1 MNTTCDLNIDWNRC
15 AYCSEL
21 RDRVQSASDLRLA
34 CSQRLDQAWDE
45 YRSERERGVVSFGT
59 VTHRAWQA
67 RIDNL
72 DRQLRDA
79 ADAAGEAIDEW
90 AACIHEH
97 HRRYEARQQKAEGG
111 ESAETEEMAA
121 IRKDAAVDALVNI
134 YGGHI
139 DKWLEALR
147 ERTGTQ
153 TDADWA
159 ACIHEHH
166 RRYEARQQKAEGG
179 ESAETEEMAAIRK
192 DAAVDA
198 LVNIYGGHIDK
209 WLEALRE
216 RTGTQTDADTEPT
229 AAERDAYFAARDHAD
244 DADAPGAPGRRA
256 AVRIVAYDVHKGGC
270 HEVDPTDVPVWLLDT
285 PNTAIAR
292 DVRQATLQEIR
303 TLINDLIDGPGERG
317 EGES

>member
-1 MNTTCDLNIDWNRC
+1 MTTTCDLNVDWNRC

-45 YRSERERGVVSFGT
+45 YRSERERGVVAFGT

-79 ADAAGEAIDEW
+79 ADAAGEAIDKW

-97 HRRYEARQQKAEGG
+97 HRLHEARQQEAEDG
-111 ESAETEEMAA
+111 EPAETEEMAA

-147 ERTGTQ
+147 ERTHAQ
-153 TDADWA
+153 TDADDVRTPC
-159 ACIHEHH
+159 AC
-166 RRYEARQQKAEGG
+166 AMC
-179 ESAETEEMAAIRK
+179 TTLDK
-192 DAAVDA
+192 DSEDA
-198 LVNIYGGHIDK
+198 
-209 WLEALRE
+209 
-216 RTGTQTDADTEPT
+216 EPT

-244 DADAPGAPGRRA
+244 DADTPDAPGRRT
-256 AVRIVAYDVHKGGC
+256 AVRIVAYDAHKGGC
-270 HEVDPTDVPVWLLDT
+270 HEADPTDVPVWLLDT

-303 TLINDLIDGPGERG
+303 TLIDDLIDGGG
-317 EGES
+317 Q

>member
-1 MNTTCDLNIDWNRC
+1 MTTTCDLNVDWNRC

-90 AACIHEH
+90 ADCIHEH
-97 HRRYEARQQKAEGG
+97 HRLHEARQQEAED
-111 ESAETEEMAA
+111 SSKDVAAETEEMVTISKAE
-121 IRKDAAVDALVNI
+121 AVDELVNI

-147 ERTGTQ
+147 ERTIPQPAKPTPQ
-153 TDADWA
+153 ERA
-159 ACIHEHH
+159 AYYTERDQRDPDDSEREK
-166 RRYEARQQKAEGG
+166 RR
-179 ESAETEEMAAIRK
+179 
-192 DAAVDA
+192 DAARRVIADYMGVDP
-198 LVNIYGGHIDK
+198 D
-209 WLEALRE
+209 
-216 RTGTQTDADTEPT
+216 
-229 AAERDAYFAARDHAD
+229 
-244 DADAPGAPGRRA
+244 
-256 AVRIVAYDVHKGGC
+256 DVHIVCSGVFG
-270 HEVDPTDVPVWLLDT
+270 
-285 PNTAIAR
+285 
-292 DVRQATLQEIR
+292 
-303 TLINDLIDGPGERG
+303 DGR
-317 EGES
+317 